1 MNLPKPNK
9 INAEKYVAGLSLYK
23 RKAVKIKLSANES
36 ALGPSPKAIK
46 EYNKESKNLKRYP
59 DSEGRLLRKVLAN
72 KFKLDPKRI
81 ILGSGSDQIFEL
93 ICKSFLNKNDEVIVP
108 EFSFIIYRIYSK
120 IYGAKI
126 KYAKE
131 KNFKI
136 SIDNILSKVTKKTKI
151 VFLANPNNPTGT
163 IISKKEL
170 LRLRKKL
177 RSNILLVVDDAYFE
191 YVKDKNYLSG
201 MKLFSNSNNV
211 IITRTFSKIYG
222 LAGLRVGWGYGPK
235 KLIYALNK
243 VKPPFNINR
252 AALFAAVESIKD
264 IKWLS
269 KEIKHVNKWTKIFYN
284 NFKSLGIET
293 NSSYGNFLLINFDK
307 VKGSAKKIFLRLA
320 KNGILV
326 RKMDVYNIKNSLRVT
341 VGNNLENKKFISTLR
356 KII

>member
-1 MNLPKPNK
+1 MNLPKPRK
-9 INAEKYVAGLSLYK
+9 INVEKYVAGLSLFK
-23 RKAVKIKLSANES
+23 QKTVKIKLSANES
-36 ALGPSPKAIK
+36 ALGPSPRAIK
-46 EYNKESKNLKRYP
+46 EFNKVSKNLKRYP
-59 DSEGRLLRKVLAN
+59 DSEGIFLRKALAN
-72 KFKLDPKRI
+72 KFKLDPTRI

-136 SIDNILSKVTKKTKI
+136 SINNILSKVTKKTKI

-170 LRLRKKL
+170 LRLRRKL

-201 MKLFSNSNNV
+201 MRLFSNSKNV
-211 IITRTFSKIYG
+211 IVTRTFSKIYG

-235 KLIYALNK
+235 NLIYALNK
-243 VKPPFNINR
+243 IKPPFNINR

-264 IKWLS
+264 VKWLN
-269 KEIKHVNKWTKIFYN
+269 KEIKHVSRWSKIFYN
-284 NFKSLGIET
+284 HFKNLGIET
-293 NSSYGNFLLINFDK
+293 NISYGNFLLVNFNR
-307 VKGSAKKIFLRLA
+307 VRGNAKKIFMKLA
-320 KNGILV
+320 KSGILV
-326 RKMDVYNIKNSLRVT
+326 RKMDIYKIKNSLRIT
-341 VGNNLENKKFISTLR
+341 IGNSLENKKFINTLR